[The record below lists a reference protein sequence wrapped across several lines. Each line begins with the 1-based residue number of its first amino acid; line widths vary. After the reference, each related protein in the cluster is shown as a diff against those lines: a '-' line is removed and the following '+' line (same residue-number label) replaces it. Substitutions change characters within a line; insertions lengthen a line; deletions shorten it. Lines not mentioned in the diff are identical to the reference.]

1 MEITKSASLSR
12 QQKLDI
18 IELWNQEYPEA
29 LSLSGLDAFDDYL
42 QNLSDKHHLILSDE
56 AGTVMGWL
64 ICFIRDNERCFAMLL
79 NASLQGKG
87 WGSRLLNLAKAYNS
101 ELIGWVID
109 HDTEPKQNGENYKSP
124 IEFYRKNGFEI
135 LSHVQWKKK
144 NINGIKV
151 RWQAKSPSNAIT

>member
-18 IELWNQEYPEA
+18 VELWNQEYPEA
-29 LSLSGLDAFDDYL
+29 LSLSGLDAFEDYL
-42 QNLSDKHHLILSDE
+42 QNLSDQHHLIVSDE

-64 ICFIRDNERCFAMLL
+64 IYFIRDDERCFAMLL

-87 WGSRLLNLAKAYNS
+87 WGSKLLNLAKAYNS
-101 ELIGWVID
+101 ALNGWVID
-109 HDTEPKQNGENYKSP
+109 NDTEPKQNGENYKSP
-124 IEFYRKNGFEI
+124 IAFYRKNGFEI
-135 LSHVQWKKK
+135 LSNIQWKKN

-151 RWQAKSPSNAIT
+151 RWQAKSPSNTIT